1 MKTFKRV
8 LAVVLSLVMVLS
20 LTCTAF
26 AGSDYSTP
34 SMDRLKFDSKG
45 NFRILQLADCQDGML
60 PRYGMIEFIKKAL
73 EKYKP
78 DLVVF
83 TGDNTGAIGTEFE
96 AKLAI
101 EAIVE
106 PVEAAGVPFTFVFGN
121 HDAENVSKEYHYSI
135 YQSFSNCMAYDA
147 DPDMYGMGTHNLPIY
162 ASDNSK
168 VVFNLWMFDSNMYN
182 EELGGYDHIHE
193 DQLQWYVD
201 ASNVLKEQNGG
212 EPVPSIAFQHIVPNE
227 IMDYVIETETADPN
241 GFTTTNKETGETH
254 HYALDPEYAEKGSVL
269 QERPCPGTVD
279 SMQMEL
285 FAQQGDVL
293 GVFFGHDHVN
303 DYIVNTTLKNAK
315 GESIDLVNTP
325 GATFSSYG
333 NEQMRG
339 CRIIDISEKDT
350 WTYKTESFTF
360 FDVMGDTEETRIMS
374 YFSREIGW
382 WYVAKVLEFI
392 PEIGPALAEGF
403 LKLVYTLAH
412 L

>member
-1 MKTFKRV
+1 MKVFKRV

-26 AGSDYSTP
+26 AEADYSTP
-34 SMDRLKFDSKG
+34 STERLRFDSKG

-60 PRYGMIEFIKKAL
+60 PRYGMIEFIEKAL

-83 TGDNTGAIGTEFE
+83 TGDNTTTVDTEIE
-96 AKLAI
+96 AKMAI
-101 EAIVE
+101 EAIIE
-106 PVEAAGVPFTFVFGN
+106 PVAAAGVPFTFVFGN

-135 YQSFSNCMAYDA
+135 YTSFSNCMAYDA
-147 DPDMYGMGTHNLPIY
+147 VPEMYGMGTHNLPIY
-162 ASDNSK
+162 SADGSK
-168 VVFNLWMFDSNMYN
+168 IAYNLWMFDSNMYA
-182 EELGGYDHIHE
+182 EGGYDHIHE

-212 EPVPSIAFQHIVPNE
+212 EAVPSLAFQHIVPNE
-227 IMDYVIETETADPN
+227 ALDYILVSDKAVEGGYESE
-241 GFTTTNKETGETH
+241 GKW
-254 HYALDPEYAEKGSVL
+254 YYLDPEYVEKGAIL
-269 QERPCPGTVD
+269 MERPCPGAVD

-285 FAQQGDVL
+285 FEQQGDVL
-293 GVFFGHDHVN
+293 GVFVGHDHIN
-303 DYIVNTTLKNAK
+303 DYIINTTLKNAK
-315 GESIDLVNTP
+315 GESIDIVNTP

-339 CRIIDISEKDT
+339 CRIIDLNEKDP
-350 WTYKTESFTF
+350 WNYKTESYTF
-360 FDVMGDTEETRIMS
+360 FDVMGDTEETRMMS

-392 PEIGPALAEGF
+392 PGIGQTLADGF
-403 LKLVYTLAH
+403 LNLVYTIATLVG
-412 L
+412 

>member
-1 MKTFKRV
+1 MKAFKRV

-83 TGDNTGAIGTEFE
+83 TGDNIGAVDT
-96 AKLAI
+96 KLAAKMGI
-101 EAIVE
+101 EAIIE
-106 PVEAAGVPFTFVFGN
+106 PVAAAGVPFTFTFGN
-121 HDAENVSKEYHYSI
+121 HDAENVSKDYQYGI
-135 YQSFSNCMAYDA
+135 YTSFSNCYAYDA
-147 DPDMYGMGTHNLPIY
+147 VPDMYGMGTHNLPIY
-162 ASDNSK
+162 ASDGSK
-168 VVFNLWMFDSNMYN
+168 IAFNIWIFDSNMYN
-182 EELGGYDHIHE
+182 EEKGGYDHIHE

-201 ASNVLKEQNGG
+201 ASNVLKAQNGG

-227 IMDYVIETETADPN
+227 ALDYILVSDTAVEN
-241 GFTTTNKETGETH
+241 GYESEGKW
-254 HYALDPEYAEKGSVL
+254 YYLDPEYAEKGSVL

-303 DYIVNTTLKNAK
+303 DYIINTTLKNAK

-350 WTYKTESFTF
+350 WTYKTESPTF

>member
-26 AGSDYSTP
+26 AESDYSTP
-34 SMDRLKFDSKG
+34 PTERLRFDSKG

-60 PRYGMIEFIKKAL
+60 PRYGMIEFIKTAL

-83 TGDNTGAIGTEFE
+83 TGDNIGAVDT
-96 AKLAI
+96 KLAAKMGI

-106 PVEAAGVPFTFVFGN
+106 PVAAAGVPFTFTFGN
-121 HDAENVSKEYHYSI
+121 HDAENVSKDYQYGI
-135 YQSFSNCMAYDA
+135 YTSFSNCYAYDA
-147 DPDMYGMGTHNLPIY
+147 VPDMYGMGTHNLPIY
-162 ASDNSK
+162 ASDGSK
-168 VVFNLWMFDSNMYN
+168 IAFNLWIFDSNMYA
-182 EELGGYDHIHE
+182 GDGYDHIHE

-201 ASNVLKEQNGG
+201 ASNVLKAQNGG
-212 EPVPSIAFQHIVPNE
+212 EPVPSLAFQHIVPNE
-227 IMDYVIETETADPN
+227 ALDYVIETETADPN
-241 GFTTTNKETGETH
+241 GYTTTNEETGETH
-254 HYALDPEYAEKGSVL
+254 HYALNPEYAEKGSVL
-269 QERPCPGTVD
+269 MERPCPGATD

-293 GVFFGHDHVN
+293 GVFVGHDHIN
-303 DYIVNTTLKNAK
+303 DYIINTTLKNAK
-315 GESIDLVNTP
+315 GESIDIVNTT

-333 NEQMRG
+333 NEQERG

-350 WTYKTESFTF
+350 WTYKTQSLTF
-360 FDVMGDTEETRIMS
+360 FDVMGDTEETRMMS

-382 WYVAKVLEFI
+382 WYAAQVLAVI
-392 PEIGPALAEGF
+392 PEVGKALSNGF

>member
-26 AGSDYSTP
+26 ADSDYSTP
-34 SMDRLKFDSKG
+34 PTERLRFDSKG
-45 NFRILQLADCQDGML
+45 YFRILQLADCQDGML

-73 EKYKP
+73 DKYKP

-83 TGDNTGAIGTEFE
+83 TGDNTTSISTEFE

-101 EAIVE
+101 EAIIK
-106 PVEAAGVPFTFVFGN
+106 PVAEAGVPFTFVFGN
-121 HDAENVSKEYHYSI
+121 HDAEDVSKEYHYSI
-135 YQSFSNCMAYDA
+135 YTSFSNCMAYDA
-147 DPDMYGMGTHNLPIY
+147 VPEMYGMGTHNLPIY
-162 ASDNSK
+162 SADGSK
-168 VVFNLWMFDSNMYN
+168 IAFNLWMFDSNMYN
-182 EELGGYDHIHE
+182 EKGNYDHIHE

-201 ASNVLKEQNGG
+201 ASNVLKAQNGG
-212 EPVPSIAFQHIVPNE
+212 EAVPSLAFQHIVPNE

-241 GFTTTNKETGETH
+241 GFTTTNNETGETH
-254 HYALDPEYAEKGSVL
+254 HYALNPEYAEKGSIL
-269 QERPCPGTVD
+269 QERPCPGEYD
-279 SMQMEL
+279 SQQMEL
-285 FAQQGDVL
+285 FEQQGDVL
-293 GVFFGHDHVN
+293 GVFVGHDHVN

-315 GESIDLVNTP
+315 GESIDIVNTP

-339 CRIIDISEKDT
+339 CRIIDLNEKDP
-350 WTYKTESFTF
+350 WNYKTETPTF
-360 FDVMGDTEETRIMS
+360 FDVMGDTEETRMMS

-382 WYVAKVLEFI
+382 WYVAKVLSFI
-392 PEIGPALAEGF
+392 PEIGETLANGF

>member
-26 AGSDYSTP
+26 AESDFSTP
-34 SMDRLKFDSKG
+34 PTERLRFDSKG

-73 EKYKP
+73 DKYKP

-83 TGDNTGAIGTEFE
+83 TGDNVGAVGTKLE
-96 AKLAI
+96 AKMGI
-101 EAIVE
+101 EAIIE
-106 PVEAAGVPFTFVFGN
+106 PVAAAGVPFTFTFGN
-121 HDAENVSKEYHYSI
+121 HDAENVSKDYQYSI
-135 YQSFSNCMAYDA
+135 YTSFSNCFAYDA
-147 DPDMYGMGTHNLPIY
+147 DPDLYGMGTHNLPIY
-162 ASDNSK
+162 ASDGSK
-168 VVFNLWMFDSNMYN
+168 IAFNIWIFDSNMYN
-182 EELGGYDHIHE
+182 EEKGGYDHIHE

-201 ASNVLKEQNGG
+201 ASNVLKAQNGG
-212 EPVPSIAFQHIVPNE
+212 EAVPSIAFQHIVPNE
-227 IMDYVIETETADPN
+227 ALDYILSSDTEVAN
-241 GFTTTNKETGETH
+241 GYYDKNSNKW
-254 HYALDPEYAEKGSVL
+254 YYLDPEYAEKGSVL
-269 QERPCPGTVD
+269 MEHPCPGTID

-293 GVFFGHDHVN
+293 GVFVGHDHVN
-303 DYIVNTTLKNAK
+303 DYVINTTLKNAK
-315 GESIDLVNTP
+315 GESIDIVNTT

-333 NEQMRG
+333 NEQERG

-350 WTYKTESFTF
+350 WTYKTQSLTF
-360 FDVMGDTEETRIMS
+360 FDVMGDTEETRMMS

-382 WYVAKVLEFI
+382 WYVAQVLAII
-392 PEIGPALAEGF
+392 PEVGEALSNGF